1 MTKLNY
7 MDGKIYQLVP
17 IGDAVRN
24 IAYTFIL
31 AVAVMLA
38 LGIFLVFV
46 SIKISNTITQP
57 VFRLIGTMES
67 VESGNLSLQT
77 EEFYG
82 EMKILSQKFNHMVKR
97 INAMFEEV
105 KEKEKEKRE
114 MEMLA
119 LQSQINPHS

>member
-82 EMKILSQKFNHMVKR
+82 K
-97 INAMFEEV
+97 
-105 KEKEKEKRE
+105 
-114 MEMLA
+114 
-119 LQSQINPHS
+119 